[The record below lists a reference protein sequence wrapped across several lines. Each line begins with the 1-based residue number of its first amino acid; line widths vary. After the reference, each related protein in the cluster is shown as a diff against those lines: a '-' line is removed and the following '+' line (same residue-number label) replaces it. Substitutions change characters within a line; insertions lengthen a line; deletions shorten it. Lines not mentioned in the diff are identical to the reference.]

1 MPSEAA
7 TFLEL
12 LFADNPGH
20 LFIRLWVP
28 SWNHSCWVPYVDDAA
43 ECAESLAAGDVY
55 VGLGLASRDY
65 SATENCASL
74 ELAALA
80 GVSIDIDL
88 CSDAHAP
95 MTRPPTAE
103 QAISILPTELPPTCI
118 VHTGDGV
125 QACWLFR
132 DRPCPFE
139 NDEQRRQAAGLAS
152 RLHTLV
158 RGNARLRGW
167 TINRQGDMAC
177 LVRIPGTTNCEDP
190 ANPKP
195 VTIIAC
201 SEHRYTASELIEYL
215 DDQDVPDQGA
225 EAAAKQE
232 WSERFKGKPL
242 TINLAARIP
251 DDLLNQWMAGDLVFK
266 STWFRQR
273 TDLPDQSQSQYDLAL
288 TRFGVSGNIEAQQIV
303 DLIVHHRATYRHKPR
318 TRLDYYY
325 RTLAKV
331 ATRNSAETTDGPAR
345 ESKPHDQRPEAPGP
359 AGGAPSPSN
368 PDRAKIALCD
378 ELSETFGV
386 EVLRIVKLSG
396 QDLLTE

>member
-1 MPSEAA
+1 M
-7 TFLEL
+7 
-12 LFADNPGH
+12 
-20 LFIRLWVP
+20 
-28 SWNHSCWVPYVDDAA
+28 
-43 ECAESLAAGDVY
+43 
-55 VGLGLASRDY
+55 
-65 SATENCASL
+65 
-74 ELAALA
+74 
-80 GVSIDIDL
+80 
-88 CSDAHAP
+88 
-95 MTRPPTAE
+95 
-103 QAISILPTELPPTCI
+103 
-118 VHTGDGV
+118 
-125 QACWLFR
+125 
-132 DRPCPFE
+132 
-139 NDEQRRQAAGLAS
+139 
-152 RLHTLV
+152 

-201 SEHRYTASELIEYL
+201 SDHRYTASELIEYL

-288 TRFGVSGNIEAQQIV
+288 ARFGVSGNIEAQQIV

-359 AGGAPSPSN
+359 AGGPPSPSN

-378 ELSETFGV
+378 ELSETFGI
-386 EVLRIVKLSG
+386 EVSYCQALWPRSYLQNRTRDRKGPFRKRRKIHQRAVRSAIAARAGILIPDFEKEPWRQIVQLMLDACVDEYGGAELEFEGAAQMFLSQYLSPETFIPSIAGQAPRIC
-396 QDLLTE
+396 